1 MAQDWSLGVSP
12 PTDDARGRA
21 GATRAAGRG
30 GGVARSD
37 PRPPSRGLAAPAPP
51 AAQTRPGKDFV
62 LAGLSRRLGWL
73 ISSDQ
78 AASDGKARPRP
89 DTVGAGHRNPAVLS
103 GSRCGLWIAGR
114 WSPFARI
121 NRGQA
126 PAGTR
131 LRA

>member
-1 MAQDWSLGVSP
+1 MSP
-12 PTDDARGRA
+12 PTDNTRGRA
-21 GATRAAGRG
+21 GATRVAGYG
-30 GGVARSD
+30 DGVARSGAW
-37 PRPPSRGLAAPAPP
+37 PLSARGRTVAAPP
-51 AAQTRPGKDFV
+51 AAVVRPLNHFV
-62 LAGLSRRLGWL
+62 LAGLPRRFGRL

-78 AASDGKARPRP
+78 AAPDGKARPRP
-89 DTVGAGHRNPAVLS
+89 DKLEAGRRNPAVLS

-114 WSPFARI
+114 WPPFARI